1 MAIDAFLSRCETGVF
16 LETSLLAFKPAF
28 SKTRLVGSCNRLT
41 HLDRDVDW
49 PRKAAWRASCWNCE
63 AKPDFAEAGK
73 VHVIQGMETEAHLF

>member
-28 SKTRLVGSCNRLT
+28 SKTRLVGSSNRLT

-49 PRKAAWRASCWNCE
+49 PRKAAWRASCLRCE
-63 AKPDFAEAGK
+63 ASLISQR
-73 VHVIQGMETEAHLF
+73 VNVIQGMETEAHLF